1 MSETFPNQILRKL
14 LAAVTALWLSLGCA
28 LAESLSLPPTE
39 IYRLDLANGLR
50 ALMIEDHQA
59 PVVHVQVWY
68 AVGSRNESSGS
79 TGFAHLFEHL
89 MYEGTKNL
97 SPGQFS
103 DYIVRVGGI
112 TNAYTTEDTTVYWE
126 TVPSTYLPVV
136 LWLEADR
143 LRNLEITGAELDTE
157 REVVKEE
164 RRVRFDNQPYG
175 SVVETLY
182 RQAYTVHPYRHPT
195 IGSMKDLDRARPED
209 VRAFYDT
216 YYVPNNATVVIVGDF
231 ASREAAALI
240 EKYFGPLPPGRQLPG
255 PPIPQ
260 EPPQT
265 ARREVTTVLDVPL
278 PAFVEGYHMPADGTP
293 DAYPLRLAEKILSDG
308 ESSRIYRRLIYDKQI
323 ALEARCTG
331 HFTQDPNLMFVLA
344 AMNSGHTA
352 AEGRAEVGAE
362 LERLKNEP
370 VSPAELARAKNQILR
385 DFLLA
390 RHNLQTRAE
399 ELGYAAV
406 VLKDPQLVNTELDRF
421 LAVTT
426 EDIQRV
432 ARKYFVP
439 ENLTVLEVHPKV
451 GALPS
456 SGPPE

>member
-1 MSETFPNQILRKL
+1 MPKTSPNQIPGRL

-28 LAESLSLPPTE
+28 LAETLSLPHTE
-39 IYRLDLANGLR
+39 IHQLDLANGLR
-50 ALMIEDHQA
+50 ALMVEDHQA

-68 AVGSRNESSGS
+68 AVGSKNETAGH

-97 SPGQFS
+97 PPGQFS
-103 DYIVRVGGI
+103 DYIVRAGGI
-112 TNAYTTEDTTVYWE
+112 TNAYTTEDATVYWE
-126 TVPSTYLPVV
+126 TVPSSYLPVV

-143 LRNLEITGAELDTE
+143 MRNLEISGGELDTE

-164 RRVRFDNQPYG
+164 RRVRFDNQSYG

-182 RQAYTVHPYRHPT
+182 QQAYAVHPYRHPT
-195 IGSMKDLDRARPED
+195 IGSMEDLNRATTAE

-216 YYVPNNATVVIVGDF
+216 YYVPNHATLVIVGDF
-231 ASREAAALI
+231 ASSEAAALI
-240 EKYFGPLPPGRQLPG
+240 EKYFGPLSPGRQLPG
-255 PPIPQ
+255 APVPP

-265 ARREVTTVLDVPL
+265 ARREIKTVLDVPL

-293 DAYPLRLAEKILSDG
+293 DAYPLRLAEKILSEG
-308 ESSRIYRRLIYDKQI
+308 ESSRIYRRLIYDKQL

-344 AMNSGHTA
+344 VMNPGHTA
-352 AEGRAEVGAE
+352 AQGRTEVEAE

-370 VSPAELARAKNQILR
+370 VSAAELARAKNQILR
-385 DFLLA
+385 DFLLT
-390 RHNLQTRAE
+390 RQNLQTRAE

-406 VLKDPQLVNTELDRF
+406 VLKDSELVNTELERF
-421 LAVTT
+421 LAVTA

-439 ENLTVLEVHPKV
+439 ENLTVVEVSPK
-451 GALPS
+451 GGTPAS
-456 SGPPE
+456 ASRRE

>member
-1 MSETFPNQILRKL
+1 MPGTSVNPIPIKL
-14 LAAVTALWLSLGCA
+14 LAVAAALWLTLGSA
-28 LAESLSLPPTE
+28 LAASFNLPHTE
-39 IYRLDLANGLR
+39 IHNVLLPNGLR
-50 ALMIEDHQA
+50 ALMVEDHQA

-68 AVGSRNESSGS
+68 AVGSKNESAGN

-103 DYIVRVGGI
+103 DYLVRAGGI
-112 TNAYTTEDTTVYWE
+112 TNAYTDEDTTVYWE

-143 LRNLEITGAELDTE
+143 MRNLEITGAELDTE

-175 SVVETLY
+175 GVVETLY
-182 RQAYTVHPYRHPT
+182 AQAFTVHPYRHPT
-195 IGSMKDLDRARPED
+195 IGSMEDLDRATVADIRN
-209 VRAFYDT
+209 FYDT

-231 ASREAAALI
+231 ESREAEYLVK
-240 EKYFGPLPPGRQLPG
+240 EYFGFLAAGQRLPG

-260 EPPQT
+260 EPPQA
-265 ARREVTTVLDVPL
+265 ARREVKTVLEVPL
-278 PAFVEGYHMPADGTP
+278 PVFVEGYHLPADGTP

-308 ESSRIYRRLIYDKQI
+308 QSSRIYRRLVYDQQI
-323 ALEARCTG
+323 ALDARSTG
-331 HFTQDPNLMFVLA
+331 HFAQDPNLMFVLA
-344 AMNSGHTA
+344 AMNPGHA
-352 AEGRAEVGAE
+352 PAEGRVELEAE
-362 LERLKNEP
+362 LERLKNEL
-370 VSPAELARAKNQILR
+370 VSSAELTRAKNQILR

-390 RHNLQTRAE
+390 RQNLQTRAE

-406 VLKDPQLVNTELDRF
+406 VLRDPQLVNTELDRF
-421 LAVTT
+421 LAVAAA
-426 EDIQRV
+426 DIQRV

-439 ENLTVLEVHPKV
+439 ENVTIVEVYPRTGAPAMESPPK
-451 GALPS
+451 
-456 SGPPE
+456 